1 MVSSPALRFDN
12 SYSRLPDTF
21 FSRVEPARVP
31 EPRLIRVNE
40 PLAELLGIDLEW
52 LRSEAAARTFSGNE
66 IPEGAEPIAT
76 VYAGYQFGSWNP
88 RLGDGRAILLGEL
101 IGRNGVR
108 YDVQLKGSG
117 RTPYSRAGDGK
128 APLGPV
134 LREYV
139 VSEWMAAVGIP
150 TSRSLAAVTTGEHVF
165 RDSGKVPGAV
175 LTRVAQSHIRVGTVQ
190 YFASRGDESGV
201 RILLDHV
208 IERHFPEARS
218 AENTYRALLDGVIA
232 RQADLVARWLAVG
245 FIHGVMNTDNMLL
258 SGETIDYGPCA
269 FMDEYVPDRVLS
281 SIDYG
286 GRYAYSNQPPIAH
299 WNLASLAGAMLFLLD
314 ADRERAI
321 ASAEAAVAEFPAKL
335 LSARRRTM
343 LEKIGLGTD
352 QDDDDRL
359 IDDLL
364 STMAAARADFTLTFR
379 RLAELADPEQPSE
392 IGAIYEMPETLGP
405 WLARWR
411 KRIALDG
418 TVAPAD
424 RRRRM
429 MAVNPIFLPRNH
441 LVEEVIAA
449 AVARNDF
456 QPFHDLVD
464 LLARPTEWRPE
475 NARYALSPRPE
486 EVVQRTFCG
495 T

>member
-1 MVSSPALRFDN
+1 VSTAALRFDN
-12 SYSRLPDTF
+12 SYSRLPETF
-21 FSRVEPARVP
+21 YSRVEPVRVP

-40 PLAELLGIDLEW
+40 ALAGHLGIDRAW
-52 LRSEAAARTFSGNE
+52 LRSDAAVRTFAGNE
-66 IPEGAEPIAT
+66 IPPGAEPIAT
-76 VYAGYQFGSWNP
+76 VYAGYQFGAWNP

-101 IGRNGVR
+101 IGRDGIR

-117 RTPYSRAGDGK
+117 RTPYSRNGDGK

-139 VSEWMAAVGIP
+139 VSEWMAAIGIP
-150 TSRSLAAVTTGEHVF
+150 TSRSLAAVTTGEQVF
-165 RDSGKVPGAV
+165 RETGPVPGAV

-190 YFASRGDESGV
+190 YFASLGDKNSV

-208 IERHFPEARS
+208 IERHFPDARRT
-218 AENTYRALLDGVIA
+218 ENPYRAMLDGVIA
-232 RQADLVARWLAVG
+232 RQAELVARWLAVG

-269 FMDEYVPDRVLS
+269 FLDEYDPQKVLS
-281 SIDYG
+281 SIDHG
-286 GRYAYSNQPPIAH
+286 GRYAYGNQPPIAH

-314 ADRERAI
+314 DDRERAI
-321 ASAEAAVAEFPAKL
+321 AAAQSALDEFTGRL
-335 LSARRRTM
+335 LSARRQTM
-343 LEKIGLGTD
+343 REKIGLATHREE
-352 QDDDDRL
+352 DDRL

-379 RLAELADPEQPSE
+379 RLAELADFEQACE
-392 IGAIYEMPETLGP
+392 IDSIYELPEALSP

-411 KRIALDG
+411 RRVALESG
-418 TVAPAD
+418 LAPAE

-429 MAVNPIFLPRNH
+429 AAVNPIFLPRNH

-449 AVARNDF
+449 AVAGDDF

-464 LLARPTEWRPE
+464 LLARPTEWHPKR
-475 NARYALSPRPE
+475 ARYARPPRPE

>member
-1 MVSSPALRFDN
+1 VSTPTLRFDN

-40 PLAELLGIDLEW
+40 PLAELLGIDPAW
-52 LRSEAAARTFSGNE
+52 LRSEAAVRTFAGNE
-66 IPEGAEPIAT
+66 IPTGAEPIAT
-76 VYAGYQFGSWNP
+76 VYAGHQFGAWNP

-101 IGRNGVR
+101 IGRDGIR

-117 RTPYSRAGDGK
+117 RTPYSRSGDGK

-150 TSRSLAAVTTGEHVF
+150 TSRSLAAVTTGEQVF
-165 RDSGKVPGAV
+165 RETGPVPGAV

-190 YFASRGDESGV
+190 YFASGGDRNAV
-201 RILLDHV
+201 RILIDHV
-208 IERHFPEARS
+208 IERHYPQARGT
-218 AENTYRALLDGVIA
+218 ENPYRAMFEGVIA

-269 FMDEYVPDRVLS
+269 FLDEYDPQKVLS
-281 SIDYG
+281 SIDHG
-286 GRYAYSNQPPIAH
+286 GRYAYGNQPPIAH
-299 WNLASLAGAMLFLLD
+299 WNLASLAEAMFFLLD
-314 ADRERAI
+314 DDRERAI
-321 ASAEAAVAEFPAKL
+321 AIAQSALDEFPERL
-335 LSARRRTM
+335 LSARLRTM
-343 LEKIGLGTD
+343 LEKIGLTMHHEGD
-352 QDDDDRL
+352 ERL

-364 STMAAARADFTLTFR
+364 SAMAAARADFTLTFR
-379 RLAELADPEQPSE
+379 RLAELADSEQPAE
-392 IGAIYEMPETLGP
+392 IDAIYELPETLGP

-411 KRIALDG
+411 ERTALEG
-418 TVAPAD
+418 TMAPAE

-429 MAVNPIFLPRNH
+429 AAVSPVFLPRNH

-449 AVARNDF
+449 AVARGDF

-464 LLARPTEWRPE
+464 ILARPTEWRPE
-475 NARYALSPRPE
+475 KSRYARPPRPE

>member
-1 MVSSPALRFDN
+1 VSTAALRFDN
-12 SYSRLPDTF
+12 SYSRLPETF
-21 FSRVEPARVP
+21 YSRVEPVRVP
-31 EPRLIRVNE
+31 EPRLIRANAA
-40 PLAELLGIDLEW
+40 LAGHLGIDRSW
-52 LRSEAAARTFSGNE
+52 LRSDAAVRTFAGNE

-76 VYAGYQFGSWNP
+76 VYAGYQFGTWNP

-101 IGRNGVR
+101 IGRDGIR

-117 RTPYSRAGDGK
+117 RTPYSRSGDGK

-150 TSRSLAAVTTGEHVF
+150 TSRSLAAVTTGEQVF
-165 RDSGKVPGAV
+165 RETGPVPGAV

-190 YFASRGDESGV
+190 YFASRGDESAV

-208 IERHFPEARS
+208 IDRHFPAARR
-218 AENTYRALLDGVIA
+218 AENPYRAMLDGVIA
-232 RQADLVARWLAVG
+232 RQAELVARWLAVG

-269 FMDEYVPDRVLS
+269 FLDEYDPQKVLS
-281 SIDYG
+281 SIDHG
-286 GRYAYSNQPPIAH
+286 GRYAYGNQPSIAH
-299 WNLASLAGAMLFLLD
+299 WNLASLAEAMFFLLD
-314 ADRERAI
+314 DDRERAF
-321 ASAEAAVAEFPAKL
+321 ASAQSALDEFPGRL

-343 LEKIGLGTD
+343 LEKIGLTTHLEE
-352 QDDDDRL
+352 DDRL

-379 RLAELADPEQPSE
+379 RLAELADSGQVAE
-392 IGAIYEMPETLGP
+392 IDSIYELPEKLSP

-411 KRIALDG
+411 ERIALESA
-418 TVAPAD
+418 VAPAE

-429 MAVNPIFLPRNH
+429 AATNPCFLPRNH

-449 AVARNDF
+449 AVTRDDF
-456 QPFHDLVD
+456 EPFHDLVD
-464 LLARPTEWRPE
+464 LLARPTEWRPDK
-475 NARYALSPRPE
+475 ARYARPPRPE

>member
-1 MVSSPALRFDN
+1 MSTAALRFDN
-12 SYSRLPDTF
+12 SYSSLPATF
-21 FSRVEPARVP
+21 YSRVEPVRVP
-31 EPRLIRVNE
+31 NPHLIRVNE
-40 PLAELLGIDLEW
+40 QLAEHLGIDLEW
-52 LRSEAAARTFSGNE
+52 LRSDAAVRTFAGND
-66 IPEGAEPIAT
+66 IPAGAEPIAT
-76 VYAGYQFGSWNP
+76 VYAGFQFGAWNP

-101 IGRNGVR
+101 IGRDGIR

-117 RTPYSRAGDGK
+117 RTPYSRNGDGK
-128 APLGPV
+128 AALGPV

-139 VSEWMAAVGIP
+139 VSEAMAALGIP
-150 TSRSLAAVTTGEHVF
+150 TTRSLAAVTTGEQVY
-165 RDSGKVPGAV
+165 REQAPLPGAV

-190 YFASRGDESGV
+190 YFASRRDENAI

-208 IERHFPEARS
+208 VERHYPEARR
-218 AENTYRALLDGVIA
+218 AENPYRAMLEGVIA
-232 RQADLVARWLAVG
+232 RQAELVARWLAVG

-269 FMDEYVPDRVLS
+269 FLDDYDPQKVYS

-286 GRYAYSNQPPIAH
+286 GRYAYANQPPIAH
-299 WNLASLAGAMLFLLD
+299 WNLTSLAEAMFFLLD
-314 ADRERAI
+314 EDRERAFD
-321 ASAEAAVAEFPAKL
+321 SARAALDEFPGRF

-343 LEKIGLGTD
+343 VEKIGLTTHRDG
-352 QDDDDRL
+352 DDRL

-379 RLAELADPEQPSE
+379 RLTELADPDQPAE
-392 IGAIYEMPETLGP
+392 IDSIYELSEALGP
-405 WLARWR
+405 WVARWR
-411 KRIALDG
+411 ERIALEG
-418 TVAPAD
+418 AIAPAE

-429 MAVNPIFLPRNH
+429 AAVNPVFLPRNH

-449 AVARNDF
+449 AIARGDF

-464 LLARPTEWRPE
+464 LLARPSEWHPE
-475 NARYALSPRPE
+475 KARYARPPRPE
-486 EVVQRTFCG
+486 EVVRQTFCG